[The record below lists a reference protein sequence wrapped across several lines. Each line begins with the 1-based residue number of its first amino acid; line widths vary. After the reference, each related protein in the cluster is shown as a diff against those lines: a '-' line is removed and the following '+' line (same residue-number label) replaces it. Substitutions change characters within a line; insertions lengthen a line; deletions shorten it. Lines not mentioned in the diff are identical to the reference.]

1 MIINKCKSFGAEKFI
16 ISRLIFNRKVE
27 KSILEQVNYEL
38 LQLCLK
44 NGYHFI
50 HNSSIK
56 KTVRMVHLY
65 KDGLYLNNYGKDELA
80 NNFVDNID
88 SFSLENIFQMND
100 FRTDNV

>member
-1 MIINKCKSFGAEKFI
+1 MSYYNYVLKMGTILFI
-16 ISRLIFNRKVE
+16 TLA
-27 KSILEQVNYEL
+27 Q
-38 LQLCLK
+38 
-44 NGYHFI
+44 
-50 HNSSIK
+50 K

>member
-1 MIINKCKSFGAEKFI
+1 MSFLQSLKMIINKCKSFGAEKFI

-56 KTVRMVHLY
+56 K
-65 KDGLYLNNYGKDELA
+65 NCA
-80 NNFVDNID
+80 NGSSIQRWFA
-88 SFSLENIFQMND
+88 FK
-100 FRTDNV
+100 